1 MAREYENNRQAVPQ
15 SAAGVKRRGLLHIG
29 TLLSALTGAS
39 ALSSMGADSAH
50 AASGD
55 KPSPNT
61 YVPIAE
67 KGSPSGVA
75 SLDMNAT
82 IVPTQLPDL
91 SGTYAQ
97 KSRRAKSVK
106 DFGAIGDGR
115 ANDTAAIQ
123 AVLDGGGH
131 VFFPMGSYKVTAT
144 LIVPGNA
151 EVNIHTGAR
160 VFAGA
165 AIAGAIFKTPANF
178 VRSIQF
184 TGGGVIDCAELADTG
199 IHLFWFAH
207 VRITNLRIDSA
218 RVHGIKLGDAASGG
232 RSAEAVIHGIHIFR
246 LAPNQIP
253 PVGNWGIFVENS
265 GDHSIS
271 QVVIQSYRT
280 GVFMASG
287 TSSLHDVHVWH
298 DPACGVHDTS
308 FEDNGSGNVY
318 SNCYADTPGSYGFR
332 MRAFNSRI
340 MNCMVYL
347 NPAYAND
354 NVVRGIRFEQPG
366 PFATVMGNMFAGGD
380 ASHRLATDIEINGGD
395 RTTMYIFGNQGS
407 NVALSASAA
416 YARVLGTRDLIFSDK
431 GSLPAATSTLRG
443 QVNMVRGGAGVA
455 DRLYIC
461 RKNAT
466 DGYEWGPL
474 A

>member
-1 MAREYENNRQAVPQ
+1 MSSEIGKNDDVARRLD
-15 SAAGVKRRGLLHIG
+15 AGVNRRGLLCFG
-29 TLLSALTGAS
+29 SLLTALTSASAVSALGAS
-39 ALSSMGADSAH
+39 SAQ

-55 KPSPNT
+55 KAPPNT
-61 YVPIAE
+61 YVPVAE
-67 KGSPSGVA
+67 KGTASGVA
-75 SLDMNAT
+75 TLDVNAK
-82 IVPTQLPDL
+82 ILPAQLPDL
-91 SGTYAQ
+91 SATYAQ

-115 ANDTAAIQ
+115 ANDTASIQ
-123 AVLDGGGH
+123 AALDGGGH
-131 VFFPMGSYKVTAT
+131 VFFPAGSYKVTAT

-165 AIAGAIFKTPANF
+165 VIPGAIFKTPASF

-199 IHLFWFAH
+199 IHLFLFAH
-207 VRITNLRIDSA
+207 VRITDLRIDSA
-218 RVHGIKLGDAASGG
+218 RVHGIKLGDASSGG
-232 RSAEAVIHGIHIFR
+232 RSAEAVLHGIHIFR

-253 PVGNWGIFVENS
+253 PSSNWGIFVENS

-271 QVVIQSYRT
+271 QVVIQSYRV

-308 FEDNGSGNVY
+308 FEDNGSCNVY
-318 SNCYADTPGSYGFR
+318 SSCYADTPGSYGFR

-354 NVVRGIRFEQPG
+354 NVVRGIRFEQAG
-366 PFATVMGNMFAGGD
+366 PFATVMATMFAGGD

-395 RTTMYIFGNQGS
+395 RTTMSIFGNHVS
-407 NVALSASAA
+407 NVSHSASSP

-431 GSLPAATSTLRG
+431 GSLPAASSALRG
-443 QVNMVRGGAGVA
+443 QVNMVRGAAGVA
-455 DRLYIC
+455 DRLYVC
-461 RKNAT
+461 RKNAA
-466 DGYEWGPL
+466 DAYEWTLLG
-474 A
+474 